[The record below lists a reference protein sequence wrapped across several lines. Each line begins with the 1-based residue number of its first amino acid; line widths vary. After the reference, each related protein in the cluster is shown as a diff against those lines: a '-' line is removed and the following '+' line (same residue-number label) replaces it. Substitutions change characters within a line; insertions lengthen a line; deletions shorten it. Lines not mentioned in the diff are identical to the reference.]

1 MVTRLATPA
10 RKEPLDGVGDAL
22 ASTPGFTVNDALVPD
37 VSTLPLVRAAV
48 MLTPDSAFV

>member
-10 RKEPLDGVGDAL
+10 RKEPLGGVMAL